1 MNKVYLIGIWWIWV
15 SAVAR
20 YYNSLWWK
28 VLWSDKWV
36 SKLVEKLK
44 LEWIDVIIGEDENRI
59 TSDIDLVIYSEA
71 VPQTQI
77 ELQKAKSFWIKTLNY
92 AESLGELA
100 NSKKLIAVSWSHGK
114 STTSSLISLILK
126 DSNLDFTSVVW
137 TVLKEF
143 DNKNY
148 YNRTT
153 NSTDNNSHYFA
164 IEACEYKRSFLAYKP
179 TVAVITN
186 IDLDHLDYY
195 KDLND
200 YISAFK
206 CFVDNV
212 KSWWFVI
219 LNWNDRNCNKLLWI
233 RKDIQYILAYDDYF
247 IYNNTTFYYPD
258 INLQVPWNHILFDAK
273 LAFIVWHMLWIIDK
287 EIIST
292 LENYTW
298 VWRRSEIVWI
308 TQNWNTLMSDYWH
321 HPTEISL
328 TLEAIKKKYF
338 NKKLYVVFQPHQYN
352 RTINLIDQ
360 FKNAFNYADT
370 LVIPDI
376 YESRD
381 SLEDKSKLTTKK
393 LVETINHNN
402 IIDWNWLENTLIL
415 INDYDKNN
423 PNSSIIMLQWAGN
436 VDNLRYKI
444 IK

>member
-20 YYNSLWWK
+20 YYNQLWWK
-28 VLWSDKWV
+28 VLWSDKWF
-36 SKLVEKLK
+36 SELIEKLK
-44 LEWIDVIIGEDENRI
+44 LEWIDIIIWEDDNRI
-59 TSDIDLVIYSEA
+59 SSDLDLVIYSEA
-71 VPQTQI
+71 IPKTQV
-77 ELQKAKSFWIKTLNY
+77 ELQKALNLWVKTLNY
-92 AESLGELA
+92 AESLWEIA

-126 DSNLDFTSVVW
+126 DSDLDFTSVVW

-153 NSTDNNSHYFA
+153 NSSDNNSHYFT

-179 TVAVITN
+179 TVAIITN

-195 KDLND
+195 KDLDD

-206 CFVDNV
+206 SFTLNV
-212 KSWWFVI
+212 NPGWYVV
-219 LNWNDRNCNKLLWI
+219 LNWDDNNCKKLLWL
-233 RKDIQYILAYDDYF
+233 RSDLNYIEVYDNYF
-247 IYNNTTFYYPD
+247 IFNNTAFSYPKFK
-258 INLQVPWNHILFDAK
+258 LQVPWNHILYDAK
-273 LAFIVWHMLWIIDK
+273 IAYVVWHMLWIIDK
-287 EIIST
+287 EIINT

-308 TQNWNTLMSDYWH
+308 TQNWNILMSDYGH

-328 TLEAIKKKYF
+328 TLEAIKWKY
-338 NKKLYVVFQPHQYN
+338 NDKKLYVVFQPHQYN
-352 RTINLIDQ
+352 RTLNLIDQ
-360 FKNAFNYADT
+360 FKNAFKYADT

-381 SLEDKSKLTTKK
+381 SIEDKSKLNTKK
-393 LVETINHNN
+393 LVELINHNN
-402 IIDWNWLENTLIL
+402 VIDWNWLENTLDL
-415 INDYDKNN
+415 INDYDKKN
-423 PNSSIIMLQWAGN
+423 PNSSIIMLQWAWN
-436 VDNLRYKI
+436 VDNLRYKLFF
-444 IK
+444 